1 MMIPKKTRFSL
12 HAQAIFIGITYLP
25 CTLIKDEVDRIAL
38 HGTVNPAHTLRGRAF
53 SPIHSLNKAF
63 GQVALQGMSNISARS
78 IHSLKEAF
86 ASGKGPMAQNSG
98 VLSFASFPMS
108 I

>member
-1 MMIPKKTRFSL
+1 MRIPKKTRFSL

-53 SPIHSLNKAF
+53 SPIHSLNKVF
-63 GQVALQGMSNISARS
+63 GQVVLQGMSNISSYLTGEGRQ
-78 IHSLKEAF
+78 IHPQLEE
-86 ASGKGPMAQNSG
+86 G
-98 VLSFASFPMS
+98 VR
-108 I
+108 IW